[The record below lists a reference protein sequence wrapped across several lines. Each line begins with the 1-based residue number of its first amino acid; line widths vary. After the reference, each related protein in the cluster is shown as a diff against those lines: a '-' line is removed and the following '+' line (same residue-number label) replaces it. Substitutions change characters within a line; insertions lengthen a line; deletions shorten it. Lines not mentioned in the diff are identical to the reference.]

1 MKDKMDITV
10 IVPVYN
16 GESTIRICLDSLM
29 NQSANNFMVFCID
42 DGSTDGSL
50 AILEKYSCKYSNVK
64 IFSKTNGGLSSAR
77 NYGLDYVETTYVM
90 FVDCDDYV
98 DCNFVRRMYEGI
110 EENEADIL
118 SCGVVKE
125 TVNGDVIGSFGSQKD
140 YFIEVEK
147 DPDVIC
153 KMDVTACNKIC
164 RKTLFDSV
172 RFPEGYVFED
182 SMTTP
187 RLVARSNRVGFISD
201 ILYHY
206 VMWDGS
212 ITRSQDK
219 HLNDKKEI
227 CNVLFKDSY
236 RNRYRE
242 QYDYLIFSQ
251 LFSYISVLF
260 EEKSYSLARK
270 ETQKMLDM
278 YENPSVWK
286 NPCFQR
292 LRDGYSFWGKLLILL
307 IEKHSWLLL
316 KILQCGRNLKNFT
329 FRKKYVEKV
338 KGRL

>member
-1 MKDKMDITV
+1 MNSRMDVTI

-16 GESTIRICLDSLM
+16 GERFVRICLDSLM

-50 AILEKYSCKYSNVK
+50 SILDEYSHKYSNVQV
-64 IFSKTNGGLSSAR
+64 FSKANGGLSSAR
-77 NYGLDYVETTYVM
+77 NYGLDYVETPYVM

-98 DCNFVRRMYEGI
+98 DCNFVKRMYEEI
-110 EENEADIL
+110 EKTKADIV
-118 SCGVVKE
+118 SCGVVRE
-125 TVNGDVIGSFGSQKD
+125 TVNGNILELFGCQTEQL
-140 YFIEVEK
+140 IEVEK
-147 DPDVIC
+147 DPDIIC
-153 KMDVTACNKIC
+153 KMHVVAWNKIY

-172 RFPEGYVFED
+172 RFPNGYVFED

-187 RLVARSNRVGFISD
+187 RLVARSNRVGFVSD

-219 HLNDKKEI
+219 HLNDRKEI
-227 CNVLFKDSY
+227 CNVLFKDFY

-260 EEKSYSLARK
+260 EEKSYSIARE

-278 YENPSVWK
+278 YDNPSVWK

-292 LRDGYSFWGKLLILL
+292 LQNGYSFWGELWILL
-307 IEKHSWLLL
+307 IEKHAWLLL
-316 KILQCGRNLKNFT
+316 RILQCGRNLKNFT
-329 FRKKYVEKV
+329 FRKK
-338 KGRL
+338 